1 MRTRAKSDEEHMK
14 RTARQPRWPRAGSLA
29 VAGLFSLGIAACL
42 AMSCARLAPLADAE
56 LDHAAELGVPGGH
69 AHAHAHTHG
78 HDHAAVDDH
87 DHDHASPETS
97 PAAPG
102 SFADALARIIEL
114 DGKIRAAA
122 AGDDPEAAH
131 GDLHEI
137 GHLLEDLPGLAQTAG
152 VPLDAAAVKRSAAV
166 LFEAFSRIDDTLHGQ
181 EGSTYAEEAET
192 IGRELGSFRA
202 FLVEHKP

>member
-69 AHAHAHTHG
+69 AHAHGHTHG
-78 HDHAAVDDH
+78 HDHAAVHDPDPDH
-87 DHDHASPETS
+87 DHDHAHASPETS

-122 AGDDPEAAH
+122 
-131 GDLHEI
+131 
-137 GHLLEDLPGLAQTAG
+137 
-152 VPLDAAAVKRSAAV
+152 VKRSAAV

-181 EGSTYAEEAET
+181 EGSTYAKEAET